1 MDRSSKLKINNET
14 QVLNDTLDEMD
25 LIDIFRTFHPNA
37 EYIFFSSVHGTFS
50 RIDQS
55 WVTNWTSVN
64 LRKLKSYQASSYQN
78 ALRLDINYK
87 KKTVRNTNSWRLN
100 NMFLNN
106 QQVTEEIKKGNQKIS
121 RNKWQRKHDNSK
133 PMGCS
138 KSSSRREVYSNT
150 ILPQE
155 TRENIE

>member
-1 MDRSSKLKINNET
+1 
-14 QVLNDTLDEMD
+14 
-25 LIDIFRTFHPNA
+25 
-37 EYIFFSSVHGTFS
+37 
-50 RIDQS
+50 
-55 WVTNWTSVN
+55 
-64 LRKLKSYQASSYQN
+64 
-78 ALRLDINYK
+78 
-87 KKTVRNTNSWRLN
+87 
-100 NMFLNN
+100 MFLNN